1 MARKPVIVA
10 RKPPDDPRDAF
21 VAAGSHHP
29 SGVRTV
35 SKKTSRRPEQKKTS
49 KRPDATPTGR
59 TTLVRRI
66 RSGLSLERKTLYL
79 PPAIATALARAAF
92 DTHRSE
98 SDITTEA
105 LRKLLGMKD

>member
-1 MARKPVIVA
+1 
-10 RKPPDDPRDAF
+10 
-21 VAAGSHHP
+21 
-29 SGVRTV
+29 
-35 SKKTSRRPEQKKTS
+35 
-49 KRPDATPTGR
+49 
-59 TTLVRRI
+59 VRRI